1 MEPESKGDEVKGE
14 AAGEPQLKDYM
25 DLMVKEKEER
35 MKGGSQEMMERNS
48 FQQLF
53 GNYGR
58 RNEESSRMIGEQ
70 LDNQF

>member
-1 MEPESKGDEVKGE
+1 MEPESKGDEAKGE
-14 AAGEPQLKDYM
+14 AAGELKLKDYM

-35 MKGGSQEMMERNS
+35 MKGGSQQMKERNS
-48 FQQLF
+48 FEQLF

-58 RNEESSRMIGEQ
+58 RNEGLSRMIGEQ